1 MSHFSSLTTLPPD
14 ALLGLMT
21 AFRADPRAEKF
32 DLGVG
37 VYKDMDG
44 NTPILSS
51 VKKAEAKLIAA
62 QDTKVYEG
70 PRGNTD
76 FCAHVEDF
84 VFGKAHPAH
93 PARKEGRTLSF
104 TAPGGCGALF
114 QGVSLMRRTGTK
126 RVWVSKPTWPNH
138 PNVVKSLGLEV
149 KEYDYAVDGE
159 LSPDGILKSLEQVA
173 PGDGII
179 IQGPCHNPTGID
191 LPVEFWTALGK
202 LAREKRFTA
211 LLDVAYHG
219 FADSL
224 DQDML
229 GVRAFMDA
237 AGEAM
242 IAYSCSK
249 NFGLYRERT
258 GCFLVL
264 GETPEGIAAATT
276 HVADNGRATWSM
288 PPAHGAG
295 IVATILGD
303 AALRSEWEAE
313 LTAMRTRMKS
323 LRTAFSDALVAAT
336 GSNALASLKAQNG
349 MFSQL
354 PVTPSQA
361 AELREKH
368 GVYMPAS
375 GRINIAGLHPDQIP
389 RLAEI
394 LAPYLKG

>member
-1 MSHFSSLTTLPPD
+1 MSHFTELSTLPPD
-14 ALLGLMT
+14 TLLGLMA
-21 AFRADPRAEKF
+21 AFRADPRADKF

-44 NTPILSS
+44 QTPILSA
-51 VKKAEAKLIAA
+51 VKKAEARLIAA
-62 QDTKVYEG
+62 QTTKVYEG

-76 FCAHVEDF
+76 FCGHIEDF
-84 VFGKAHPAH
+84 VFGKDH
-93 PARKEGRTLSF
+93 PARKEGRTISF

-149 KEYDYAVDGE
+149 MEYAYARDGE
-159 LSPDGILKSLEQVA
+159 FYALGMQADLSAAE
-173 PGDGII
+173 PGDGVI

-191 LPVEFWTALGK
+191 PSIDDWKALGE
-202 LAREKRFTA
+202 LAREKE
-211 LLDVAYHG
+211 LLVMLDVAYHG
-219 FADSL
+219 FAQSL
-224 DQDML
+224 ERDMD

-242 IAYSCSK
+242 VAYSCSK

-258 GCFLVL
+258 GCFLLL
-264 GETPEGIAAATT
+264 GATEGGVAAATT
-276 HVADNGRATWSM
+276 QIADNGRATWSM

-295 IVATILGD
+295 IVAAVLGD
-303 AALRSEWEAE
+303 SELRIEWENE
-313 LTAMRTRMKS
+313 LNAMRTRMQG
-323 LRTAFSDALVAAT
+323 LREDLAGALVEAT
-336 GSNALASLKAQNG
+336 GSNALAALKSQNG

-354 PVTPSQA
+354 PVSAAQT

-375 GRINIAGLHPDQIP
+375 GRINIAGLHPKDIP
-389 RLAEI
+389 ALAEI
-394 LAPYLKG
+394 LAGYL

>member
-1 MSHFSSLTTLPPD
+1 MSLFDGLTPLPPD
-14 ALLGLMT
+14 ALLGLM
-21 AFRADPRAEKF
+21 AAYRADPREQKF

-37 VYKDMDG
+37 VYKDLAG
-44 NTPILSS
+44 VTPIFTA

-70 PRGNTD
+70 QRGNTD
-76 FCAHVEDF
+76 FCGHVEDF
-84 VFGKAHPAH
+84 VFGKGH
-93 PARKEGRTLSF
+93 PARKEGRVISF

-114 QGVSLMRRTGTK
+114 QGVSLMRKTGTR
-126 RVWVSKPTWPNH
+126 RVWVSRPTWPNH

-149 KEYDYAVDGE
+149 KEYNYAVGG
-159 LSPDGILKSLEQVA
+159 LFSPTSMMEDLLKAEE
-173 PGDGII
+173 GDGVI

-191 LPVEFWTALGK
+191 FPVGFWRDLGELVRGKK
-202 LAREKRFTA
+202 LAA
-211 LLDVAYHG
+211 LIDVAYHG

-224 DQDML
+224 DADMKS
-229 GVRAFMDA
+229 VRAFIAA

-258 GCFLVL
+258 GCFLVV
-264 GETPEGIAAATT
+264 GETREGIDAAYT
-276 HVADNGRATWSM
+276 HAADNGRATWSM

-313 LTAMRTRMKS
+313 LTAMRDRMKA
-323 LRTAFSDALVAAT
+323 LRTTFSEALVAAT
-336 GSNALASLKAQNG
+336 GSNELAQLRLQNG

-354 PVTPSQA
+354 PVSAAQT
-361 AELREKH
+361 AELRDKH
-368 GVYMPAS
+368 GVYMPTS
-375 GRINIAGLHPDQIP
+375 GRINIAGLHPDHIP
-389 RLAEI
+389 KLAEI

>member
-1 MSHFSSLTTLPPD
+1 MSHFAHLSTLPPD

-21 AFRADPRAEKF
+21 AFRADPRSDKF

-37 VYKDMDG
+37 VYKDLAG
-44 NTPILSS
+44 LTPVFSA
-51 VKKAEAKLIAA
+51 VKTAEARLIAA

-70 PRGNTD
+70 QRGNVD
-76 FCAHVEDF
+76 FCGHVEDF
-84 VFGKAHPAH
+84 VFGKGH
-93 PARKEGRTLSF
+93 PARAEGRVLSF

-114 QGVSLMRRTGTK
+114 QGVSLMRKTGAK

-149 KEYDYAVDGE
+149 KEYAYARDGE
-159 LSPDGILKSLEQVA
+159 FYQLGMLADLSGAEA
-173 PGDGII
+173 GDGVI

-191 LPVEFWTALGK
+191 PHIDDWRALGAMAK
-202 LAREKRFTA
+202 EKG
-211 LLDVAYHG
+211 LLVMLDIAYHG
-219 FADSL
+219 FAQSL
-224 DQDML
+224 ERDMD
-229 GVRAFMDA
+229 GVRAFMDE

-242 IAYSCSK
+242 VAYSCSK

-264 GETPEGIAAATT
+264 GETPTGIAAATT

-303 AALRSEWEAE
+303 TDLRAEWETE
-313 LTAMRTRMKS
+313 LNAMRTRMKGLRAS
-323 LRTAFSDALVAAT
+323 LSDTLVAAT
-336 GSNALASLKAQNG
+336 GSNALAALKAQNG

-354 PVTPSQA
+354 PVTSAQTI
-361 AELREKH
+361 ELRDKH
-368 GVYMPAS
+368 GVYMPSS
-375 GRINIAGLHPDQIP
+375 GRINIAGLNPKDIP
-389 RLAEI
+389 ALGKI
-394 LAPYLKG
+394 LSAYL

>member
-14 ALLGLMT
+14 ALLGLM
-21 AFRADPRAEKF
+21 AAYRADPRTEKY

-51 VKKAEAKLIAA
+51 VKKAEARLIAA
-62 QDTKVYEG
+62 QSTKVYEG
-70 PRGNTD
+70 QRGNTD

-84 VFGKAHPAH
+84 VFGKDH
-93 PARKEGRTLSF
+93 PARAEGRTLSF

-114 QGVSLMRRTGTK
+114 QGVSLMRKTGTK

-149 KEYDYAVDGE
+149 KEYAYARDGE
-159 LSPDGILKSLEQVA
+159 FYQLGMMADLSAAE
-173 PGDGII
+173 PGDGVI

-191 LPVEFWTALGK
+191 PSVDDWKALGVMAK
-202 LAREKRFTA
+202 EKGLLV

-219 FADSL
+219 FANSL
-224 DQDML
+224 ERDMD
-229 GVRAFMDA
+229 GVQAFMDA

-242 IAYSCSK
+242 VAYSCSK

-264 GETPEGIAAATT
+264 GSSAEAIAAATT

-303 AALRSEWEAE
+303 ADLRKEWEAE
-313 LTAMRTRMKS
+313 VAAMRTRMKS
-323 LRTAFSDALVAAT
+323 LRAELSDALVAAT
-336 GSNALASLKAQNG
+336 GSNALAALKAQNG

-354 PVTPSQA
+354 PVSA
-361 AELREKH
+361 AQTVELREMH

-375 GRINIAGLHPDQIP
+375 GRINIAGLHPKDIP
-389 RLAEI
+389 ALAGI
-394 LAPYLKG
+394 LSGYL

>member
-1 MSHFSSLTTLPPD
+1 MSQFDVLTPLPPD
-14 ALLGLMT
+14 ALLGLM
-21 AFRADPRAEKF
+21 AAYRADPRANKY

-44 NTPILSS
+44 NTPILSA
-51 VKKAEAKLIAA
+51 VKKAEARLIAA

-70 PRGNTD
+70 QRGNTE
-76 FCAHVEDF
+76 FCSHVEDF
-84 VFGKAHPAH
+84 VLGKGH
-93 PARKEGRTLSF
+93 PARTEGRVISF

-114 QGVSLMRRTGTK
+114 QGVSLMRKTGAR
-126 RVWVSKPTWPNH
+126 RVWVSRPTWPNH

-149 KEYDYAVDGE
+149 NDYGYAAGGHF
-159 LSPDGILKSLEQVA
+159 SPTSMLEDLLKAAE
-173 PGDGII
+173 GDGVIV
-179 IQGPCHNPTGID
+179 QGPCHNPTGID
-191 LPVEFWTALGK
+191 FPAGFWKELGELVRGKRLAALI
-202 LAREKRFTA
+202 
-211 LLDVAYHG
+211 DIAYHG

-224 DQDML
+224 EDDMK
-229 GVRAFMDA
+229 GVRAFIAA

-258 GCFLVL
+258 GCFLVV
-264 GETPEGIAAATT
+264 GESRAGIDAAYT

-295 IVATILGD
+295 IVATLLGD
-303 AALRSEWEAE
+303 DALRAEWEAE
-313 LTAMRTRMKS
+313 LTAMRERMKS
-323 LRTAFSDALVAAT
+323 LRAAFADALVAAT
-336 GSNALASLKAQNG
+336 GSNELAQLRRQNG

-354 PVTPSQA
+354 PVSA
-361 AELREKH
+361 AQTVELREKH

-375 GRINIAGLHPDQIP
+375 GRINIAGLHPDDIP
-389 RLAEI
+389 KLAEI

>member
-1 MSHFSSLTTLPPD
+1 MSHFSVLSTLPPD

-21 AFRADPRAEKF
+21 AFRADPRPDKF

-37 VYKDMDG
+37 VYKDLAG
-44 NTPILSS
+44 ETPILSA
-51 VKKAEAKLIAA
+51 VKKAEARLIGA
-62 QDTKVYEG
+62 QTTKVYEG

-84 VFGKAHPAH
+84 VFGADH
-93 PARKEGRTLSF
+93 PARAEGRTISF

-114 QGVSLMRRTGTK
+114 QGISLMKRTGTK

-149 KEYDYAVDGE
+149 KDYAYARDGE
-159 LSPDGILKSLEQVA
+159 FYRLGMMADLSEAV
-173 PGDGII
+173 PGDGVI

-191 LPVEFWTALGK
+191 PSIDDWKELGK
-202 LAREKRFTA
+202 LAREKELLV

-219 FADSL
+219 FAQSL
-224 DQDML
+224 ERDMD
-229 GVRAFMDA
+229 GVRAFMDE

-264 GETPEGIAAATT
+264 GETEAGIAAATT

-303 AALRSEWEAE
+303 AELRAEWEAE
-313 LTAMRTRMKS
+313 LNAMRTRMKG
-323 LRTAFSDALVAAT
+323 LRTSLSDALVAAT
-336 GSNALASLKAQNG
+336 GSNALAALKAQNG

-354 PVTPSQA
+354 PVSA
-361 AELREKH
+361 AQTTELRDRH
-368 GVYMPAS
+368 GVYMPSS
-375 GRINIAGLHPDQIP
+375 GRINIAGLNPKDIP
-389 RLAEI
+389 ALSEI
-394 LAPYLKG
+394 LAGYL

>member
-1 MSHFSSLTTLPPD
+1 MSLFDGLTPLPPD
-14 ALLGLMT
+14 ALLGLM
-21 AFRADPRAEKF
+21 AAYRADPREEKF

-37 VYKDMDG
+37 VYKDLAG
-44 NTPILSS
+44 LTPIFSA
-51 VKKAEAKLIAA
+51 VKKAEAKMIAA

-70 PRGNTD
+70 QRGNTD
-76 FCAHVEDF
+76 FCVHVEDF
-84 VFGKAHPAH
+84 VLGKGH
-93 PARKEGRTLSF
+93 PARADGRVISF

-114 QGVSLMRRTGTK
+114 QGVSLMRKTGTR
-126 RVWVSKPTWPNH
+126 RVWVSRPTWPNH

-149 KEYDYAVDGE
+149 KEYNYAVGGVF
-159 LSPDGILKSLEQVA
+159 SPTSMMEDLLKADE
-173 PGDGII
+173 GDGVI

-191 LPVEFWTALGK
+191 FPVGFWRDLGELVRGKK
-202 LAREKRFTA
+202 LAA
-211 LLDVAYHG
+211 LIDVAYHG

-224 DQDML
+224 DEDMK
-229 GVRAFMDA
+229 GVRAFIAA

-258 GCFLVL
+258 GCFLVI
-264 GETPEGIAAATT
+264 GESRAGIDAAYT

-303 AALRSEWEAE
+303 AALRVEWEAE
-313 LTAMRTRMKS
+313 LTAMRDRMKA
-323 LRTAFSDALVAAT
+323 LRTSFSEALVAAT
-336 GSNALASLKAQNG
+336 GSNELAQLRLQNG

-354 PVTPSQA
+354 PVSAAQT

-368 GVYMPAS
+368 GVYMPTS

-389 RLAEI
+389 ELAEI

>member
-1 MSHFSSLTTLPPD
+1 MSHFDGLTSLPPD
-14 ALLGLMT
+14 ALLGLMA
-21 AFRADPRAEKF
+21 AFRADPRPVKY

-37 VYKDMDG
+37 VYKDMNG
-44 NTPILSS
+44 ATPILSA
-51 VKKAEAKLIAA
+51 VKTAEATLIAA

-70 PRGNTD
+70 QRGNTA
-76 FCAHVEDF
+76 FCMHIEDF
-84 VFGKAHPAH
+84 VFGKDH
-93 PARKEGRTLSF
+93 PARAEGRVLSF
-104 TAPGGCGALF
+104 AAPGGCGALF
-114 QGVSLMRRTGTK
+114 QGVSLMRKTGTR
-126 RVWVSKPTWPNH
+126 RVWISRPTWPNH

-149 KEYDYAVDGE
+149 ADYDYAVDGS
-159 LSPDGILKSLEQVA
+159 LSPTSILNALMGANE
-173 PGDGII
+173 GDGVI

-191 LPVEFWTALGK
+191 LPLRFWTTLGE
-202 LAREKRFTA
+202 LAHAKRLVV

-224 DQDML
+224 EADMA
-229 GVRAFMDA
+229 GVRAFMAA

-264 GETPEGIAAATT
+264 GETAAGISAAST

-303 AALRSEWEAE
+303 PGLRAEWEVE
-313 LTAMRTRMKS
+313 LAAMRTRMKG
-323 LRTAFSDALVAAT
+323 LRAAFASALAAAT
-336 GSNALASLKAQNG
+336 GSDKLAALTTQNG

-354 PVTPSQA
+354 PVTPAQA
-361 AELREKH
+361 ADLREKH
-368 GVYMPAS
+368 GVYMPSS

-389 RLAEI
+389 ALADI
-394 LAPYLKG
+394 LSRYV

>member
-1 MSHFSSLTTLPPD
+1 MSLFDGLTPLPPD
-14 ALLGLMT
+14 ALLGLMV
-21 AFRADPRAEKF
+21 AYRADPRGEKF

-37 VYKDMDG
+37 VYKDLAG
-44 NTPILSS
+44 LTPVFSA
-51 VKKAEAKLIAA
+51 VKKAEAKMIAA

-70 PRGNTD
+70 QRGNTD
-76 FCAHVEDF
+76 FCGHVEDF
-84 VFGKAHPAH
+84 VFGKGH
-93 PARKEGRTLSF
+93 PARKEGRVISF

-114 QGVSLMRRTGTK
+114 QGISLMRKTGTR
-126 RVWVSKPTWPNH
+126 RVWVSRPTWPNH

-149 KEYDYAVDGE
+149 KEYNYAVNGVF
-159 LSPDGILKSLEQVA
+159 SPTRMLEDLLQA
-173 PGDGII
+173 EEGDGVI

-191 LPVEFWTALGK
+191 FPAGFWKQLGELVRGKK
-202 LAREKRFTA
+202 LAA
-211 LLDVAYHG
+211 MIDVAYHG

-224 DQDML
+224 DEDMK
-229 GVRAFMDA
+229 GVRAFIAA

-258 GCFLVL
+258 GCFLVV
-264 GETPEGIAAATT
+264 GESRAGIDAAYT

-295 IVATILGD
+295 IVATILSD
-303 AALRSEWEAE
+303 AALRAEWETE
-313 LTAMRTRMKS
+313 LTAMRDRMKT
-323 LRTAFSDALVAAT
+323 LRTSFSEALVAAT
-336 GSNALASLKAQNG
+336 GSNELAQLRLQNG

-354 PVTPSQA
+354 PVSAAQT
-361 AELREKH
+361 AELRDKH
-368 GVYMPAS
+368 GVYMPTS
-375 GRINIAGLHPDQIP
+375 GRINIAGLHPDHIP